1 MARGRPADLP
11 RALGWLLALAGGSV
25 FGFMTF
31 GYVFAGLAA
40 GGFST
45 DAGSLILLLGSTVLG
60 LLALIA
66 GIRIIRAHPRNQSS

>member
-40 GGFST
+40 GGSSA
-45 DAGSLILLLGSTVLG
+45 DAGSVILFLGCTALG
-60 LLALIA
+60 LVGSIA
-66 GIRIIRAHPRNQSS
+66 GIRIIRAHPRNHAN